1 MATKKKKETEAGTL
15 GRLSKRGEE
24 AVAKLVE
31 ELVKNERVA
40 EALAKAMSAK
50 GRLDDASRKAL
61 GQVGLSAAD
70 ELKDMRKHMERLEK
84 RLAKLEGGAKA
95 KPGTKTAASKATT
108 RSRSKKTPADTPAD
122 TPSDTPSPAPGRA
135 VGGGTGRGSGSGG
148 TAA

>member
-1 MATKKKKETEAGTL
+1 MATKKKEETEAGTL

-24 AVAKLVE
+24 AVTKLVE
-31 ELVKNERVA
+31 ELGKNERVTDA
-40 EALAKAMSAK
+40 FGKAMSAK

-61 GQVGLSAAD
+61 GQVGLSVSD
-70 ELKDMRKHMERLEK
+70 ELKDMRTHIERLEK

-95 KPGTKTAASKATT
+95 KPGAKTPASKATT
-108 RSRSKKTPADTPAD
+108 RSRSKKTPA
-122 TPSDTPSPAPGRA
+122 DTPSPAPGRA